1 MRKSEIAMYTENE
14 AWNKVS
20 RSIANMERSYDGVK
34 RSYDDLIVLQRRY
47 DFRSEE
53 YKELNKEQAYLKR
66 RMIGYEMA
74 LSVAYAKLADIE
86 AEIRQDYNMRAIAC
100 MGEYMTDYEYEINHH
115 GYIRGTKL

>member
-1 MRKSEIAMYTENE
+1 MRRSELFMYAENE
-14 AWNKVS
+14 TWNKVS
-20 RSIANMERSYDGVK
+20 KSIANMERSYDEVK
-34 RSYDDLIVLQRRY
+34 RRYNDLVVLQRRY

-86 AEIRQDYNMRAIAC
+86 AEIRQDYNMRAISY
-100 MGEYMTDYEYEINHH
+100 MGGVTDYEYEINHH